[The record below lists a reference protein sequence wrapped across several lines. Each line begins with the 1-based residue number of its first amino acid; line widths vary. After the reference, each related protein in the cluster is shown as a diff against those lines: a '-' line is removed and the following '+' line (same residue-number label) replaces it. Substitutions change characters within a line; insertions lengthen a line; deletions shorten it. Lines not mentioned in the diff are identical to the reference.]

1 MSLWLSLKELQGRAD
16 DLREVKMAQKLT
28 KKQEGFAKDYIET
41 GNATLAVKENYN
53 VSSDNSAAVAG
64 SRLLRNTKVQEY
76 IESKAE
82 KVSEIVFEI
91 AQFGESDNVR
101 LSASK
106 DILDRAGFKPV
117 ERIHSIN
124 ETIVYQPTDRIKN
137 LAKKLNA

>member
-1 MSLWLSLKELQGRAD
+1 
-16 DLREVKMAQKLT
+16 MAQKLT